1 MDALGS
7 GLVRRL
13 FRAVLT
19 LWLVV
24 TVVFVIL
31 RMSGDPVRLLLPD
44 DATTGEVEALRRDLG
59 LDQPVPVQYLKFLG
73 NLIQGDLGHS
83 LRFDQP
89 ALDLVLERFPATLQ
103 LALAAFLISAVFG
116 LAIGVITALRRGTVW
131 DRSLMALMGVLQ
143 ASPSFFL
150 GILLILFFSVRL
162 GWLPTSGTGS
172 PKHLI
177 LPALALGA
185 LTLASL
191 ARLTRSAVLE
201 VLRADY
207 VRTARSK
214 GLAERVVVMR
224 HAFRNAAL
232 PIVTVLGIE
241 LAVLLTGTVIIET
254 VFAWP
259 GIGRLAVDAVSTRD
273 YPVVQATVL
282 FVTIIFVVV
291 NLAVDLSYLILDPRV
306 RHV

>member
-1 MDALGS
+1 
-7 GLVRRL
+7 
-13 FRAVLT
+13 
-19 LWLVV
+19 
-24 TVVFVIL
+24 
-31 RMSGDPVRLLLPD
+31 
-44 DATTGEVEALRRDLG
+44 
-59 LDQPVPVQYLKFLG
+59 
-73 NLIQGDLGHS
+73 
-83 LRFDQP
+83 
-89 ALDLVLERFPATLQ
+89 
-103 LALAAFLISAVFG
+103 
-116 LAIGVITALRRGTVW
+116 
-131 DRSLMALMGVLQ
+131 
-143 ASPSFFL
+143 
-150 GILLILFFSVRL
+150 LLILFFSVRL